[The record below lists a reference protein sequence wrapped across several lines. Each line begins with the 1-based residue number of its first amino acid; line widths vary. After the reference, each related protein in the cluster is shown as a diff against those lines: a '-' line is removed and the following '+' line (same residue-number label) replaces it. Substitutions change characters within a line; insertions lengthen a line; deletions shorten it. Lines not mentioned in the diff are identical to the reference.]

1 MPAPNQVFK
10 LRANC
15 LPLVRISFYYIGSR
29 QRQALI
35 AAHKRLAPIIGE
47 LIRAEMK
54 ENWWRYI
61 LVSVPLTWCGMSF
74 GGWLSLLLVPLF
86 ALALVMA
93 FRRSKPV
100 FLLYA
105 APALVMLGLHAAIAN
120 HYTRHNLILIGA
132 FSAGSTGDPVR
143 LRAALARSPPRIP
156 NQPA

>member
-61 LVSVPLTWCGMSF
+61 LVSVPLT
-74 GGWLSLLLVPLF
+74 
-86 ALALVMA
+86 
-93 FRRSKPV
+93 
-100 FLLYA
+100 
-105 APALVMLGLHAAIAN
+105 
-120 HYTRHNLILIGA
+120 
-132 FSAGSTGDPVR
+132 
-143 LRAALARSPPRIP
+143 
-156 NQPA
+156 